1 MFAIYPRLRMI
12 CKNLTIGTRIDSGA
26 EEEISTLCSSL
37 KSTLARSL
45 AERLARNANN
55 TMPLAAPLFATP
67 NRRPACMV
75 VTAVKEE
82 AKLMEDVKKIRTELL
97 SSSSSSEDSKK
108 HRKLLDCLHQFEQA
122 LLAHGNLQSKQVE
135 MLDRAAKFLLAECLK
150 VEYEEVFKYT
160 HLESIVCNLTVTAA
174 SMIGISLKLVIC
186 ILEKLFQKQ
195 LKLSKIRK
203 SKGYELM
210 KKANIKLW
218 DVY

>member
-1 MFAIYPRLRMI
+1 MI
-12 CKNLTIGTRIDSGA
+12 CKNLTVGTRIDRAS

-37 KSTLARSL
+37 KTTLAKSL
-45 AERLARNANN
+45 AERLARNAHL
-55 TMPLAAPLFATP
+55 TMPLAASLFTIP
-67 NRRPACMV
+67 NPRMSTV
-75 VTAVKEE
+75 NVTAVKEQ
-82 AKLMEDVKKIRTELL
+82 AKMMEDVQKLRTDLL

-122 LLAHGNLQSKQVE
+122 LLAHGNLESKQVE

-150 VEYEEVFKYT
+150 TEYEEIFKYT
-160 HLESIVCNLTVTAA
+160 HLESIICNLTVTAA
-174 SMIGISLKLVIC
+174 SMVGISLKLVIC
-186 ILEKLFQKQ
+186 ILEKLFEKD

-210 KKANIKLW
+210 KKANIRLW